1 MLRQFLSVADANR
14 ALRTLRRLG
23 HHDIRGWALTG
34 GLAVEVHC
42 LLRGGW
48 PSLRALN
55 DIDFIAESFGSI
67 LETLDHR
74 KPAHPLT
81 FKEAIDLL
89 RDLIPARHD
98 LLIAPEYSKDAED
111 VCLRCRN
118 IRALRLADPKII
130 LSILGYC

>member
-67 LETLDHR
+67 PETCVR
-74 KPAHPLT
+74 YSGMAHFAT
-81 FKEAIDLL
+81 
-89 RDLIPARHD
+89 LIWPT
-98 LLIAPEYSKDAED
+98 
-111 VCLRCRN
+111 
-118 IRALRLADPKII
+118 PK
-130 LSILGYC
+130 C